1 MEVPGPESGG
11 RGFVLPK
18 QKRPRVGHP
27 GGVSWGEEEENS
39 RTITTHSTW
48 ARRTSGKWALPCDSH
63 HNEAHQLLPLVK
75 LSYYPLPRHMA
86 GINVYKVRLGTLEV
100 RAHRQMETTMTASP
114 RQLPVLSV
122 ALPPNIVDRI
132 RREAEADDRKV
143 SQLLRKII
151 VGYYRAQDARHEAA

>member
-1 MEVPGPESGG
+1 
-11 RGFVLPK
+11 
-18 QKRPRVGHP
+18 
-27 GGVSWGEEEENS
+27 
-39 RTITTHSTW
+39 
-48 ARRTSGKWALPCDSH
+48 
-63 HNEAHQLLPLVK
+63 
-75 LSYYPLPRHMA
+75 
-86 GINVYKVRLGTLEV
+86 
-100 RAHRQMETTMTASP
+100 MTASP